1 MKDDML
7 LLIWILGIGIYYF
20 IHSFLVLENVKKKI
34 IRKFKNK
41 KSYRISYNLISI
53 ILLIP
58 LVWIYS
64 KLEPDFLFES
74 IVLKLIGFTI
84 FSIGG
89 ILMVV
94 SFKNYDIGEF
104 TGILYL
110 KENHE
115 PTRSSLKTSG
125 LNRIVRHPLYFA
137 GLLILWGV
145 FLFHPITK
153 VLAMTAIST
162 LYLIIGT
169 KLEEKKL
176 IATFGQEY
184 ETYKKH
190 VPMLLPFLKF

>member
-1 MKDDML
+1 ML
-7 LLIWILGIGIYYF
+7 LLYWILGLGIYFF
-20 IHSFLVLENVKKKI
+20 IHSFLALENVKEKI

-41 KSYRISYNLISI
+41 KTYRISYNLLSI

-58 LVWIYS
+58 LIWIYS
-64 KLEPDFLFES
+64 KVESDLLFES
-74 IVLKLIGFTI
+74 NVLKLIGIGI

-94 SFKNYDIGEF
+94 AFKNYDLGEF
-104 TGILYL
+104 SGTLYL
-110 KENHE
+110 KQDPDFAKSALN
-115 PTRSSLKTSG
+115 TSG
-125 LNRIVRHPLYFA
+125 LNSIVRHPLYFA

-153 VLAMTAIST
+153 VLAMTTIST

-169 KLEEKKL
+169 QLEEKKL

-184 ETYKKH
+184 KNYKEH